1 MVAVAAVVVVVAVA
15 AVAAAALVDMSVLL
29 LVLLSSLLVLLLLL
43 AVLVVVAV
51 VVVVVVVVGP
61 LVTLLHCHCIALLND
76 FEYFIVGAIRKLLTD
91 SLPVAGDV
99 VELQLRDAPTRDL
112 RPNTLLLA
120 LVFGAKQIATRIFDS
135 LLHIT
140 PHRDLQGACLEA
152 RSIGSL
158 HKLLHC

>member
-1 MVAVAAVVVVVAVA
+1 MVAAVA

-29 LVLLSSLLVLLLLL
+29 LVLLSSLLVLLLLLL